1 LYDLDMPWNPSDAH
15 RHKRG
20 LSEHQAKQWAE
31 VANSVLERTGD
42 EGKAVKQANGVVGRP
57 QGDRH

>member
-1 LYDLDMPWNPSDAH
+1 MPWNPSDAH